1 MLLKSFGELKSFV
14 LVKDASTEESR
25 GIAFC
30 EYVDPTAT
38 SIAVEGLNGMELG
51 DRHLKVVR
59 ASIGTTQAAGLD
71 MGVNAMSMF
80 AKTTSQDLE
89 SSRVL
94 QLLNMVTA
102 EELMDPEDYDEICD
116 DVREECSKYGRI
128 LSLKIPRPSGGSKQS
143 AGVGKIF
150 VKFETVE
157 GATNA
162 LKALAGRKFSDRT
175 VVTTYYGEVSPFFSI
190 SCLWQ
195 ILTLVQEN
203 FDVDAW

>member
-1 MLLKSFGELKSFV
+1 
-14 LVKDASTEESR
+14 
-25 GIAFC
+25 
-30 EYVDPTAT
+30 
-38 SIAVEGLNGMELG
+38 MELG
-51 DRHLKVVR
+51 DRHLKVAR

-94 QLLNMVTA
+94 QLLNMVTP
-102 EELMDPEDYDEICD
+102 EELMDPDDYDEICE
-116 DVREECSKYGRI
+116 DVHEECSKYGRI
-128 LSLKIPRPSGGSKQS
+128 ENLKIPRPAGGSRQS
-143 AGVGKIF
+143 PGVGKIF

-175 VVTTYYGEVSPFFSI
+175 VVTTYFAEVSVF
-190 SCLWQ
+190 
-195 ILTLVQEN
+195 LTVSVL
-203 FDVDAW
+203 